1 MVSDENFWMEK
12 EREQSTSRQ
21 KKRCS
26 VSISSPLAEV
36 AINDLYLNEKKAKRL
51 REETISEICR
61 VLSMAQGA
69 QPSQRISRHWS
80 IPLYIFLSR
89 WNGVEDGRWAGSS
102 AVSFFFSAWADRRT
116 TEN

>member
-12 EREQSTSRQ
+12 KREQGTSQQ

-36 AINDLYLNEKKAKRL
+36 AINDLYLNQKAKRL

-61 VLSMAQGA
+61 ALSMAQG
-69 QPSQRISRHWS
+69 S
-80 IPLYIFLSR
+80 LTLTK
-89 WNGVEDGRWAGSS
+89 N
-102 AVSFFFSAWADRRT
+102 
-116 TEN
+116 